1 MRERRRRR
9 TTLAIVIATF
19 AIAIGSVGARASDGT
34 RWMED
39 DAGRIGRDDAVRAS
53 TATVDGGPTDAYPPY
68 PPYPNYP
75 AAPPSPS
82 PPRPPRPPP
91 APRPPRPPRV
101 PRPPPPAPLP
111 SAPPPN
117 PPPTPERVDGF
128 VLLVF
133 IALTVAVGLGMA
145 YVAVFF
151 SGEDDFGRRRLG
163 ASGRS
168 DYGDGDEEEMTLRE
182 ELTNFAQEARLDVA
196 KRARSVIVGVQRFTH
211 RAEAEDASDTSWRRL
226 SDTNPF
232 VRWVKRQLAEGDSD
246 DEERGLGESLID
258 EGDEDYEDMMSEPY
272 RFSEFTDYLAEP
284 DGAAVSSLENVEDA
298 SFVRLPKPRKIDSS
312 WLGGDVGG
320 DDNDVL

>member
-1 MRERRRRR
+1 MRERKRRR
-9 TTLAIVIATF
+9 TTLAIVIATI

-53 TATVDGGPTDAYPPY
+53 TATVDDAYPPY

-75 AAPPSPS
+75 AAPPRPS

-91 APRPPRPPRV
+91 
-101 PRPPPPAPLP
+101 PRPPPPN
-111 SAPPPN
+111 PPPN

-168 DYGDGDEEEMTLRE
+168 EYGDGDEEEMTLRE
-182 ELTNFAQEARLDVA
+182 ELRNFAREARLDVA
-196 KRARSVIVGVQRFTH
+196 KRARAVIVGVQRFTH

-258 EGDEDYEDMMSEPY
+258 EGDVDYEDMMSEPY

-284 DGAAVSSLENVEDA
+284 DGAAASSLENVEDA
-298 SFVRLPKPRKIDSS
+298 SFVRLPKPRNVDSS